1 MGKGAA
7 PRSPPEMRSE
17 PREPGGGVR
26 TPRAGEISRR
36 QGQGPLPSL
45 SQRSYLRG
53 ARPGR
58 GGDRGPPSVGLPPA
72 EPAPPPLLRCQWYG
86 PVANPWLPWQPPGVQ
101 PAPPPPAAGVARGR
115 PLQRLPGRLGPA
127 PATRGRRC
135 IRPRSRYGRPSLG
148 AGLRQP
154 LSRGRGTPLQ
164 TPKLRGLAPLYL
176 LSLGST

>member
-53 ARPGR
+53 ARPG
-58 GGDRGPPSVGLPPA
+58 GVGDRGPPSVGLPPA